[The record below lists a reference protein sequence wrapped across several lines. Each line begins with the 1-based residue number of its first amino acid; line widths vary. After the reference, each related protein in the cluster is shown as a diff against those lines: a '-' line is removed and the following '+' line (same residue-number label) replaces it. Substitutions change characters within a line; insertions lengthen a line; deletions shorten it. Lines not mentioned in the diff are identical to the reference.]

1 MTTLTLHRSDK
12 SEPVVIRIEEPLS
25 ELNRA
30 APGGKASLPALAHT
44 INYEAD
50 ALATKLHESLPQSA
64 GIRVMQR
71 LMDLYFTRHL

>member
-1 MTTLTLHRSDK
+1 MTTLSIHRADN

-30 APGGKASLPALAHT
+30 APSGQVNLTAMSHT
-44 INYEAD
+44 IKYEGD
-50 ALATKLHESLPQSA
+50 ALAEKLHATLPQSL

-71 LMDLYFTRHL
+71 LMELYFTRHL

>member
-1 MTTLTLHRSDK
+1 MTTLTLHRAERSD
-12 SEPVVIRIEEPLS
+12 PLVIRIETPLS

-30 APGGKASLPALAHT
+30 APSGQASLPALAHT

-50 ALATKLHESLPQSA
+50 ELARKLHETLPNSA